1 MTTQSPTQNPKKF
14 YEEASV
20 VKGEQGWLV
29 ELDGRSVKTPARQ
42 PLLLPT
48 EQLARAIAAE
58 WNEQEDDIDI
68 AAMNLTRLANVALD
82 RVDETRLEMADE
94 FAQYCE
100 TDLVCHLAEGPE
112 ELVEREEDAWRK
124 VRDWAG
130 EEMDIF
136 LVPVTGVIASP
147 QPDASLNAARDHA
160 YGLDGFRLTGL
171 LYGAALFGSALLALT
186 VEQGVLSAEDAFEVS
201 RIDEAFQADQWGEDA
216 EAKEITA
223 KRREDARSLGVWFRA
238 LG

>member
-14 YEEASV
+14 YEQAV
-20 VKGEQGWLV
+20 AVRGQQGWLV

-42 PLLLPT
+42 PLILPT

-58 WNEQEDDIDI
+58 WNEQDEEIDI

-82 RVDETRLEMADE
+82 RADETRMEMADE
-94 FAQYCE
+94 FAKYCE

-112 ELVEREEDAWRK
+112 ELIEREEDAWRK

-136 LVPVTGVIASP
+136 LVPVTGIIASP
-147 QPDASLNAARDHA
+147 QPDASLDAARDHA
-160 YGLDGFRLTGL
+160 YGLDAFRLTGL
-171 LYGAALFGSALLALT
+171 LYGAGLLGSALLALT

-201 RIDEAFQADQWGEDA
+201 RIDEAYQAEMWGEDA

-223 KRREDARSLGVWFRA
+223 RRREDARSLGVWFRA